1 MVKEPP
7 SRRAQMRKKEEAAVV
22 VYGAKK
28 GDKTLAMSAKHT
40 SAGPPKRSTLE
51 ALGGEA
57 LAPVV
62 GELAAL
68 EKEIQRHGRQIRGS
82 AAAEADLRQGDVR
95 ASGCPRAFCMWSR
108 AAVSSSGFVEH
119 FREPCLWLGELYS
132 SLKGLVQVR
141 GLMPEAFGAWQLSAL
156 RW

>member
-51 ALGGEA
+51 ALCAEA

-82 AAAEADLRQGDVR
+82 TAAEADLRQGDVR
-95 ASGCPRAFCMWSR
+95 ASGCPRAFCMWFRDVPCSR
-108 AAVSSSGFVEH
+108 FKLGICGALPRTVPLAWRTSSQRVGSGERSH
-119 FREPCLWLGELYS
+119 
-132 SLKGLVQVR
+132 
-141 GLMPEAFGAWQLSAL
+141 A
-156 RW
+156 